1 MCGTPGWERTNG
13 PRYWPGWHMIQK
25 VRVQDYGM
33 SVQGWLTWR
42 RYTVLVLLK
51 CLVYPTKTSTTS
63 NPRQPS
69 LSTAVQ
75 IRYPSLPANQ
85 HVFHSNSALPAFNV
99 DSPIQQAKMKR
110 RLSKLYLLLLLL
122 LLLTLASIFPSC
134 SAPRTHASTPDGPT
148 GNIPAAASI
157 TVFVSAVPTSRD
169 PVVKI
174 EMQPQVASVPV
185 LWTPSRTDYRG
196 TETGRARV
204 LTVDEKQRKGTK
216 TKGEE

>member
-1 MCGTPGWERTNG
+1 
-13 PRYWPGWHMIQK
+13 
-25 VRVQDYGM
+25 M

-42 RYTVLVLLK
+42 RYTALVLLK

-63 NPRQPS
+63 NLWQTS

-110 RLSKLYLLLLLL
+110 RLSKLFLLLLLL
-122 LLLTLASIFPSC
+122 LILTLASIFPSC